1 MAAPHQSYK
10 DVPGGEILTQFARG
24 EVRDGLST
32 EPICL
37 GDPLYDGEIRA
48 ASGRTVAVLIGPRCH
63 FLRVDVLIGQRGD
76 QHRQGGGTAPIA
88 GDRIWSKRPAR
99 PRLLTLIVISQRH
112 CAAGQ
117 DLPIGPDGELCNV
130 GVLHRRCLR
139 NGRITGKL
147 ADRGLF
153 RCEPVQKS
161 GTGGADG
168 LKELGGRGCD
178 PLKEGWVGIGADRQL
193 GQTDAQQ
200 GQQAPEDQPAPE
212 MRL

>member
-1 MAAPHQSYK
+1 MEFTAEAIRRAERVRLIIF
-10 DVPGGEILTQFARG
+10 DVDGVLTDGGI
-24 EVRDGLST
+24 
-32 EPICL
+32 
-37 GDPLYDGEIRA
+37 Y
-48 ASGRTVAVLIGPRCH
+48 
-63 FLRVDVLIGQRGD
+63 
-76 QHRQGGGTAPIA
+76 
-88 GDRIWSKRPAR
+88 
-99 PRLLTLIVISQRH
+99 
-112 CAAGQ
+112 
-117 DLPIGPDGELCNV
+117 IGPDGELCNV

-153 RCEPVQKS
+153 RCELVQKS

-168 LKELGGRGCD
+168 LKEPGGRGCD